1 MGGGI
6 FKTQGVA
13 QKVLASALNIPV
25 AMMKTAGEGG
35 AWGIA
40 LLAAFLEK
48 SERRKSLAQY
58 LENEVFSE
66 TTVDV
71 VEPDEIMKQGYE
83 TFMQR
88 YQRGIPIVQTA
99 IVADREF

>member
-6 FKTQGVA
+6 FKTKGVA

-40 LLAAFLEK
+40 LLAEFLEI
-48 SERRKSLAQY
+48 SERRIYLAQY

-71 VEPDEIMKQGYE
+71 VEPDEIMKQG
-83 TFMQR
+83 
-88 YQRGIPIVQTA
+88 
-99 IVADREF
+99 